1 MDRLLELIILSLLM
15 WTIISI
21 IKAYK
26 GETWSVF
33 VTSGRGWNTRR
44 LLKEN
49 KKQDEKVIQSV
60 IRGDLIQLV
69 LSVIILASLGVNSRL
84 FSLGLTAV
92 SVIVIYM
99 MDRQLF
105 KQLSLPTQLKQAG
118 QQEKERD

>member
-1 MDRLLELIILSLLM
+1 VDRLLGLAILSLLM
-15 WTIISI
+15 WTIIGI

-49 KKQDEKVIQSV
+49 RKQDEMVIQSV

-69 LSVIILASLGVNSRL
+69 LTVITLISLGVNNRL
-84 FSLGLTAV
+84 ISLALIAV
-92 SVIVIYM
+92 SVVVIRLL
-99 MDRQLF
+99 DRQLL
-105 KQLSLPTQLKQAG
+105 KQLSLPTQLKHAG

>member
-1 MDRLLELIILSLLM
+1 MDRLLGLAILSLLM
-15 WTIISI
+15 WTIIGI

-49 KKQDEKVIQSV
+49 RKQDEMVIQSV

-69 LSVIILASLGVNSRL
+69 LTVITLISLGVNNRL
-84 FSLGLTAV
+84 ISLALIAV
-92 SVIVIYM
+92 SVVVIRLL
-99 MDRQLF
+99 DRQLL
-105 KQLSLPTQLKQAG
+105 KQLSLPTQLKHAG

>member
-1 MDRLLELIILSLLM
+1 VDRLLGLAILSLLM
-15 WTIISI
+15 WTIIGI

-49 KKQDEKVIQSV
+49 RKQDEMVIQSV

-69 LSVIILASLGVNSRL
+69 LTVITLISLGVNNRL
-84 FSLGLTAV
+84 ISFALIAV
-92 SVIVIYM
+92 SVVVIRLL
-99 MDRQLF
+99 DRQLL
-105 KQLSLPTQLKQAG
+105 KQLSLPTQLKHAG

>member
-1 MDRLLELIILSLLM
+1 MDRLLGLAILSLLM
-15 WTIISI
+15 WTIIGI

-33 VTSGRGWNTRR
+33 VTSGRGWDTRR

-49 KKQDEKVIQSV
+49 RKQDERVIQSV

-69 LSVIILASLGVNSRL
+69 LIVITLISLGVNSRL
-84 FSLGLTAV
+84 ISLALIAV
-92 SVIVIYM
+92 SVVVIRL
-99 MDRQLF
+99 MDRQLL
-105 KQLSLPTQLKQAG
+105 KQLSFPTQLKQGG